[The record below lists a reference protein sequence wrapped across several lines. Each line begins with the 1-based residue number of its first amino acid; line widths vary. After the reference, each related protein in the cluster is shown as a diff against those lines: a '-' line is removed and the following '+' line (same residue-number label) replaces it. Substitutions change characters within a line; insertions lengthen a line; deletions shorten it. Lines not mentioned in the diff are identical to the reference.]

1 MDILPKQDVQSKTTV
16 NTSKPPKSKKTRK
29 PIFIVLLVI
38 LVLAS
43 VAAAGYYYSQY
54 QDIKKNPQQVTID
67 ETKAI
72 VAKVSKS
79 LTLPDKE
86 QPTLATVLDKDKLK
100 DQAFFKDAQN
110 GDKILIYTEAKKAII
125 YRESEDKIINVGPIL
140 LNSDTKDLKK
150 EKQQ

>member
-1 MDILPKQDVQSKTTV
+1 MDIIPNQDVHTKPSV
-16 NTSKPPKSKKTRK
+16 NSSKPPKSKKTKK
-29 PIFIVLLVI
+29 PIFIAILVV

-79 LTLPDKE
+79 LTLPEKE
-86 QPTLATVLDKDKLK
+86 QPTLATVLDKEKLK

-140 LNSDTKDLKK
+140 LNSDTKETK
-150 EKQQ
+150 KQQ

>member
-1 MDILPKQDVQSKTTV
+1 MDIIPNQDVHVKPSV
-16 NTSKPPKSKKTRK
+16 NLSKPPKSKKTRK
-29 PIFIVLLVI
+29 PIFIVILVV

-79 LTLPDKE
+79 LTLPEKE
-86 QPTLATVLDKDKLK
+86 QPTLATVLDKEKLK

-140 LNSDTKDLKK
+140 LNSDTKELKK
-150 EKQQ
+150 DN

>member
-1 MDILPKQDVQSKTTV
+1 MDIIPNQDVQVKPNVKPSK
-16 NTSKPPKSKKTRK
+16 SPKSKKSRK
-29 PIFIVLLVI
+29 PVFLVLLVL

-43 VAAAGYYYSQY
+43 VAAAGYFYSKY

-72 VAKVSKS
+72 VAKVGRF
-79 LTLPDKE
+79 LTLPAKE
-86 QPTLATVLDKDKLK
+86 QPTLATVLDKEKLK

-140 LNSDTKDLKK
+140 LNSDKK
-150 EKQQ
+150 